1 MGKSNKT
8 ILFLFC
14 LLLLAGCVQQKII
27 DEVMLVEGIGFDYD
41 KEKQKIVGTVHIPFF
56 VKEEKVENKIHTAT
70 SDTEKGILQEI
81 QRELPGD
88 VLVGSIEILLF
99 SKILAEEQG
108 ILQLLDP
115 FQRDP
120 FVGSAFPIAIIDG
133 KPEMAFKGELGV
145 RGNAYYLSKLIET
158 AIKEGNLPK
167 TNFQR
172 FLADFYMEGKNTY
185 LPILKSVT
193 EKVVEIKGIAFLKDS
208 KMVDEINIRDAFY
221 FKLLVENFR
230 NGFKEIPF
238 KDDIVAVQNIY
249 SKVKLKLVDRDP
261 YKIQVHIKVKGIINE
276 HTGVRILHR
285 EFKEIEKKIEKEIVT
300 ECEKLIKQFQEKNI
314 DPIGFAHF
322 IKTKTRNFDSR
333 KWAEEHY
340 KDLIVEVVAKVKLD
354 EVGVIE

>member
-1 MGKSNKT
+1 MGKSNKI
-8 ILFLFC
+8 ILFLIC
-14 LLLLAGCVQQKII
+14 LFLLAGCVQQKII
-27 DEVMLVEGIGFDYD
+27 DEIMIIEGIGFDYD
-41 KEKQKIVGTVHIPFF
+41 EEKQKFIGTIHMPIY
-56 VKEEKVENKIHTAT
+56 VKEEKVENKIHSAT
-70 SDTEKGILQEI
+70 SDTKKGILQEI
-81 QRELPGD
+81 QRELSGD
-88 VLVGSIEILLF
+88 VLVGGVEIILF
-99 SKILAEEQG
+99 SKKLAEKHG

-120 FVGSAFPIAIIDG
+120 FVGSAFPIAIFEG

-145 RGNAYYLSKLIET
+145 RGNAYYLSKLIDT
-158 AIKEGNLPK
+158 AIKKGNLPK

-230 NGFKEIPF
+230 NGFKEVRF
-238 KDDIVAVQNIY
+238 KDEIVAVQNIY
-249 SKVKLKLVDRDP
+249 STVKLELVDRDP
-261 YKIQVHIKVKGIINE
+261 YKIRAHIKVKGIINE
-276 HTGVRILHR
+276 HTGVRIKHR
-285 EFKEIEKKIEKEIVT
+285 EFKEIEKAIEKEIVKR
-300 ECEKLIKQFQEKNI
+300 CEELIKQFQEKNI